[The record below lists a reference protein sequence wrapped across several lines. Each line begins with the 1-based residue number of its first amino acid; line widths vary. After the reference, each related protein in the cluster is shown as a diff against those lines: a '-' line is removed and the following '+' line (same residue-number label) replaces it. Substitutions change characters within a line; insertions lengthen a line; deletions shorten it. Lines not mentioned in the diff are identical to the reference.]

1 MIYVISSMSND
12 NLYCNY
18 ADRQD
23 VKVVTKSILIKGGA
37 NVQNR
42 RTLQASSQG
51 VTTPISEADFAEL
64 EKNPLFRFHQEKGFI
79 KVIKT
84 NETDARK
91 KAEKMD
97 LKDKSAQK
105 TPADY
110 IGRVIGGKTIT
121 KAPTTDIDKIET
133 GR

>member
-12 NLYCNY
+12 QLYCNY
-18 ADRQD
+18 ADRKD
-23 VKVVTKSILIKGGA
+23 VKVVTSSILIKGGA
-37 NVQNR
+37 NVQNK

-51 VTTPISEADFAEL
+51 VTTPVSEADFAEL
-64 EKNPLFRFHQEKGFI
+64 EKNSLFKFHQEKGFI

-97 LKDKSAQK
+97 LKDKSAQF
-105 TPADY
+105 TPEDY
-110 IGRVIGGKTIT
+110 KNRGFK
-121 KAPTTDIDKIET
+121 KAPTTDLDKIET
-133 GR
+133 GK